1 MICKPLAL
9 LFLGATIFLS
19 GCAAHRLPNY
29 SFSVTGIVATESGS
43 PIEDA
48 EITLELSRPVYEV
61 ALPVKTVGRLTNAS
75 GSFAFTYT
83 THEQGIGYVITV
95 SKDGFETQTVKGSAP
110 PAAYHAILLKK
121 TTSKSVTRARDLLY
135 QLMARRS

>member
-1 MICKPLAL
+1 MKWRLL
-9 LFLGATIFLS
+9 TSLFLGSIIFVS

-29 SFSVTGIVATESGS
+29 SFSVTGIVAAEDGS

-48 EITLELSRPVYEV
+48 EITLELNAPVYEV
-61 ALPVKTVGRLTNAS
+61 ALPVKSVGRLTNAS

-83 THEQGIGYVITV
+83 THEQRVGYVITV

-110 PAAYHAILLKK
+110 PVEYHAIFLKRA
-121 TTSKSVTRARDLLY
+121 TKSVRRARDLLY
-135 QLMARRS
+135 QPITRRG